1 MSLKAFHIVFIIFS
15 TLLAIGTGAWCVWVD
30 LIEGAPIY
38 LAGAIASF
46 AAAVALIIYGIWFYK
61 KMKRLRITHMKK
73 FLSILSLSLLVSAHE
88 ALACPFCYGAKDGK
102 STEHMAIA
110 IWFLFGAV
118 MSVIGGIGAFTFHL
132 WRHGR
137 MPTEPYQELTEED
150 LSKYE

>member
-1 MSLKAFHIVFIIFS
+1 MRAKILSVLCLSIVFA
-15 TLLAIGTGAWCVWVD
+15 T
-30 LIEGAPIY
+30 EQ
-38 LAGAIASF
+38 
-46 AAAVALIIYGIWFYK
+46 
-61 KMKRLRITHMKK
+61 
-73 FLSILSLSLLVSAHE
+73 

-118 MSVIGGIGAFTFHL
+118 LSVIGGIGAFSFHL

-137 MPTEPYQELTEED
+137 TPGEPYQELTEED